1 MDTELQVIKSY
12 VDDEAANSSNERI
25 NGGNGEVMP
34 VAAEGQT
41 NVGNTNCLQEVTVNN
56 GEHVANRNP
65 EATETDALVHV
76 QINGANGEAMHVD
89 HAAEGQR
96 NVGNTNSARENG
108 SVCRVKKELNEVL
121 FWKVKLWMI
130 IILLFVLIA
139 VVIVISLAVCSAI
152 HEDVDDKFDPSLF
165 KIPHYFNGSF
175 QLPNQVFQEELLNL
189 HSNTSQTLAADL
201 QNKMADLYRSS
212 PALGRYFTKAEIL
225 AFRNGSVIADYK
237 LTFLLPEEQQ
247 DQLRNFTL
255 SREMVYNVF
264 RQFLYDQEPD
274 ESAES
279 GPMYIDPV
287 SLKMFSAQ

>member
-12 VDDEAANSSNERI
+12 MDEEAANFSNERI
-25 NGGNGEVMP
+25 NGGNGEAMP
-34 VAAEGQT
+34 VAAGQS
-41 NVGNTNCLQEVTVNN
+41 NLGNTNCLQEVTVNN
-56 GEHVANRNP
+56 GEHVANGNP

-76 QINGANGEAMHVD
+76 QINGANGEAMHGD

-108 SVCRVKKELNEVL
+108 SVCRVKKELTEIV
-121 FWKVKLWMI
+121 FWKVRRWMI
-130 IILLFVLIA
+130 IIFLFVLIA

-165 KIPHYFNGSF
+165 KVPHYFNGSF

-189 HSNTSQTLAADL
+189 HSNISQTLAADL

-212 PALGRYFTKAEIL
+212 PALGRYFSKAEIL
-225 AFRNGSVIADYK
+225 AFRNGSVIVDYK

-279 GPMYIDPV
+279 GPTYIDPV
-287 SLKMFSAQ
+287 SLKMFSGH

>member
-1 MDTELQVIKSY
+1 MDTELQVIRSFM
-12 VDDEAANSSNERI
+12 DDEAANSSNERI

-34 VAAEGQT
+34 VAAEGQR
-41 NVGNTNCLQEVTVNN
+41 NVGNTNCLQEVTVTN
-56 GEHVANRNP
+56 GEHVANGNP
-65 EATETDALVHV
+65 EAAETDALVHV
-76 QINGANGEAMHVD
+76 QINGINGEAMHID
-89 HAAEGQR
+89 HAEEGQR
-96 NVGNTNSARENG
+96 NVGNTNSSRENG

-121 FWKVKLWMI
+121 FWKVRLWMI
-130 IILLFVLIA
+130 VIFLFVLIA
-139 VVIVISLAVCSAI
+139 VVIVIVFAVHSAI

-165 KIPHYFNGSF
+165 KVPHYFNGSF

-189 HSNTSQTLAADL
+189 HSTISQTLAADL

-212 PALGRYFTKAEIL
+212 PALGRYFNKAEIL

-237 LTFLLPEEQQ
+237 LTFKLPEEQQ

-264 RQFLYDQEPD
+264 RQFLHDQEDD

-287 SLKMFSAQ
+287 SLKMFSAH